1 MSDPR
6 VDQLIEVVQQLVQQV
21 SQNAA
26 DSCETNDIGDVDEEV
41 VKELREKDIVDQRA
55 LLHLK
60 LEPVP
65 SDAASF
71 RTWKNV

>member
-1 MSDPR
+1 MLR
-6 VDQLIEVVQQLVQQV
+6 IMGEI
-21 SQNAA
+21 
-26 DSCETNDIGDVDEEV
+26 NDDDDVGEEEA

-71 RTWKNV
+71 RSWKNGFKVSVV